1 MEITLLARSP
11 YGNLAAVMDQ
21 PAVFAAILARVERSR
36 RGSEMAVRLRQSLE
50 VTDALWELAPVVVR
64 ASEAHQL
71 RSPADVADEAGFGR
85 PLSPQRREHLRRLGD
100 TLQAAIDVALAE
112 QPMDES
118 LIAGLTPAAVS
129 ADPFGIANSLMGT
142 PLYLERVMGQLGGSF
157 TAQLEAMSVD
167 DAGYLASYM
176 WALDQSPRVPV
187 LLRALFAA
195 AVSTLEPLVTRLTIF
210 NFGGYGCG

>member
-142 PLYLERVMGQLGGSF
+142 PLYLERVMGQLGG
-157 TAQLEAMSVD
+157 A
-167 DAGYLASYM
+167 
-176 WALDQSPRVPV
+176 SPRSWRPCRWTMPV
-187 LLRALFAA
+187 TWLR
-195 AVSTLEPLVTRLTIF
+195 T
-210 NFGGYGCG
+210 CGRWISPRGFRYS